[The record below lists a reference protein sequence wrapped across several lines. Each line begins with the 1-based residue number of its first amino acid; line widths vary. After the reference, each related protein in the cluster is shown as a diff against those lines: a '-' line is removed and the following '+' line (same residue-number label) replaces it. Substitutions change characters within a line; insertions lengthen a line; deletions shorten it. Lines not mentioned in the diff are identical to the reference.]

1 MKPKSGTW
9 STLFASNALPVLGG
23 KHEKSTGKNVTP
35 ASEGQLFWEVA
46 ESKTKKETKEVPKA
60 VSIDS
65 RLLGK
70 DKK

>member
-1 MKPKSGTW
+1 M
-9 STLFASNALPVLGG
+9 
-23 KHEKSTGKNVTP
+23 TP